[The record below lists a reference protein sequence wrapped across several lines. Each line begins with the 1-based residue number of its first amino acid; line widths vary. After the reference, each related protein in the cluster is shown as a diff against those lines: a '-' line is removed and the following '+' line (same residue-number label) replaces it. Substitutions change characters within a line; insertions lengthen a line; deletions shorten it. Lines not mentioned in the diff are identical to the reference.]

1 MEIRFGSPDLAKVC
15 NCSASIDRRW
25 GKQVAEAIRERL
37 HLLAGTPTLELLRE
51 FPGLMTEPIKLDQDG
66 RLAIAVAASWG
77 FLVRPDHDPIPYSR
91 NRELDCKS
99 VKKIVIVEVHRNGR

>member
-25 GKQVAEAIRERL
+25 GREVATVIRERL
-37 HLLAGTPTLELLRE
+37 YLLAGTPTLELLRE
-51 FPGLMTEPIKLDQDG
+51 FPDLMTEPIKLDQDG
-66 RLAIAVAASWG
+66 RLTIAVAEGWR
-77 FLVRPDHDPIPYSR
+77 FVVQPDHEPIPYSR

>member
-37 HLLAGTPTLELLRE
+37 HLLGGIPTLELLRE

-66 RLAIAVAASWG
+66 RFAIAVIADWR
-77 FLVRPDHDPIPYSR
+77 FFIRPDHEPVPYLR
-91 NRELDCKS
+91 NRGLDCKS
-99 VKKIVIVEVHRNGR
+99 VKKIVIVEVHCDGR

>member
-25 GKQVAEAIRERL
+25 GKQVAAAIRERL

-66 RLAIAVAASWG
+66 RLAIAVVASWR
-77 FLVRPDHDPIPYSR
+77 FLIRPDHDPIPYAR

-99 VKKIVIVEVHRNGR
+99 VKKIVIVEVHFNGR